1 MGSWVELDAIYPEGK
16 LTPATAF
23 VVALGHMVGAESV
36 YSDRETRTLAPFLT
50 RSGVTSILSAD
61 VLRRAEDYLQERSL
75 ATFLEEANLLLI
87 TKQKL
92 SILFNMI
99 DLALEQGIAAP
110 ETHPRF
116 TQFLRA
122 FGISVEQIQPY
133 VQGLALKRNLELF
146 PQ

>member
-1 MGSWVELDAIYPEGK
+1 MGSWAELDAIYPEGK

-23 VVALGHMVGAESV
+23 VVSLGHMIGADSV

-50 RSGVTSILSAD
+50 RDGVSSLLSAD
-61 VLRRAEDYLQERSL
+61 VLRRAEDYLQERPL
-75 ATFLEEANLLLI
+75 DTFLDEANLLLI

-99 DLALEQGIAAP
+99 DLALEQGVAAP

-116 TQFLRA
+116 TQFRQA
-122 FGISVEQIQPY
+122 FGITEEQIQPY